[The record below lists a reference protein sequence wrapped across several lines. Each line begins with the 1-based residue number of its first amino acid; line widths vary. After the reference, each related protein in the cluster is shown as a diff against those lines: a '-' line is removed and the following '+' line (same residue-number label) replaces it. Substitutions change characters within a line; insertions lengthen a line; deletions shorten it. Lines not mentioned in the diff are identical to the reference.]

1 MQATGVSRAGSRTSS
16 YMDAS
21 PPPSGTSP
29 GLLRAIGVRGL
40 TASIIN
46 ITIGGGIFALP
57 AAIAAGMGAAS
68 PLAFV
73 VCALAMT
80 LIVLC
85 FAEAG
90 SRVSLTGG
98 PYAYVEVALGPFVGF
113 LCGVLLWL
121 TGIFATAA
129 VATVFSGTLARLV
142 PALQGRVAEAIVLA
156 VLFVAM
162 AWVNVRGVKQGT
174 RLVEITT
181 VSKLVPLLLFVAV
194 GAFFVRGSNLAIES
208 LPSAS
213 AFGVTTVTL
222 IFAFAGVESALV
234 PSGEV
239 KEPHRTVP
247 RALFFAILLI
257 TLLYIGI
264 QVVAQGILG
273 PALADPANARAPLA
287 AAAERFMG
295 SGGAIFMLA
304 GAAIST
310 FGYVSGMTLAA
321 PRALYAFGRDGFA
334 PTALAKVH
342 DRFRTPHVAIIVQTA
357 IVFALAASGTFI
369 KLVKLAN
376 VSVLLLYLACC
387 IAAWELRR
395 RDVRSGGVPFR
406 VPAGGLVPW
415 IASAVILAILA
426 SATADE
432 LLVVGAALAVA
443 AAIFIATGARRR
455 ALRPAES

>member
-1 MQATGVSRAGSRTSS
+1 MDTSNRPEATEG
-16 YMDAS
+16 
-21 PPPSGTSP
+21 
-29 GLLRAIGVRGL
+29 GLVRAIGARGL

-46 ITIGGGIFALP
+46 VTIGGGIFALP
-57 AAIAAGMGAAS
+57 AAVAVGMGSAS
-68 PLAFV
+68 PLAFL
-73 VCALAMT
+73 VCAVAMG

-121 TGIFATAA
+121 TGCFAMAA

-142 PALQGRVAEAIVLA
+142 PALSGRTAEAVVLA
-156 VLFVAM
+156 ILFAVL

-174 RLVEITT
+174 RLIEVTT
-181 VSKLVPLLLFVAV
+181 ISKLLPLAVFVVV
-194 GAFFVRGSNLAIES
+194 GAFFVDSANLAIES
-208 LPSAS
+208 LPTAK
-213 AFGVTTVTL
+213 ALGATTITL

-247 RALFFAILLI
+247 RALAGGMVLI
-257 TLLYIGI
+257 TLLYIAI

-273 PALADPANARAPLA
+273 PALSDPANARAPLA

-295 SGGAIFMLA
+295 SGGAMFMLI

-310 FGYVSGMTLAA
+310 FGYVSGMTLAT
-321 PRALYAFGRDGFA
+321 PRALFAFGRDGFA
-334 PTALAKVH
+334 PSALAKVH
-342 DRFRTPHVAIIVQTA
+342 ERFHTPHVAIIAQVI
-357 IVFALAASGTFI
+357 IVFVLAASGTFL
-369 KLVKLAN
+369 KLVQLAN

-387 IAAWELRR
+387 VAAWELRR
-395 RDVRSGGVPFR
+395 RDVRAGGLPFR
-406 VPAGGLVPW
+406 VPAGGVVPW
-415 IASAVILAILA
+415 IASAVILAMLA
-426 SATADE
+426 SATMDE
-432 LLVVGAALAVA
+432 LLVVGIALAVA
-443 AAIFIATGARRR
+443 TAIFFVTRNRRR
-455 ALRPAES
+455 TLQPVQT

>member
-1 MQATGVSRAGSRTSS
+1 
-16 YMDAS
+16 MDAS
-21 PPPSGTSP
+21 PPSNATERA
-29 GLLRAIGVRGL
+29 LVRAIGVRGL

-46 ITIGGGIFALP
+46 VTIGGGIFALP
-57 AAIAAGMGAAS
+57 AAVAVGLGSAS
-68 PLAFV
+68 PIAFL
-73 VCALAMT
+73 VCAVAMT

-121 TGIFATAA
+121 TGCFAMAA
-129 VATVFSGTLARLV
+129 VATVFSGTLARLL
-142 PALQGRVAEAIVLA
+142 PALQGRVAESIVLG
-156 VLFVAM
+156 VLFALL

-174 RLVEITT
+174 RLVEVTT
-181 VSKLVPLLLFVAV
+181 VSKLLPLAVLVVV
-194 GAFFVRGSNLAIES
+194 GAFFVDRANLAIETM
-208 LPSAS
+208 PSAS
-213 AFGVTTVTL
+213 ALGASTLTL

-239 KEPHRTVP
+239 KDPHRTVP

-257 TLLYIGI
+257 TLLYIAI

-295 SGGAIFMLA
+295 SGGALFILI

-310 FGYVSGMTLAA
+310 FGYVTGMTLAI

-334 PTALAKVH
+334 PSVLASVH
-342 DRFRTPHVAIIVQTA
+342 ARYHTPHVAIIVQAA
-357 IVFALAASGTFI
+357 IAFVLAASGTFL

-395 RDVRSGGVPFR
+395 RDVRAGGLPFR
-406 VPAGGLVPW
+406 VPAGGVVPW
-415 IASAVILAILA
+415 VASAVIVAMLA

-432 LLVVGAALAVA
+432 LLVVGVALAAA
-443 AAIFIATGARRR
+443 AAIFFATRGRRR
-455 ALRPAES
+455 ALQPAQP

>member
-1 MQATGVSRAGSRTSS
+1 MSDVTDIATAPV
-16 YMDAS
+16 AS
-21 PPPSGTSP
+21 DR
-29 GLLRAIGVRGL
+29 GLVRAIGVRGL

-46 ITIGGGIFALP
+46 VTVGGGIFALP
-57 AAIAAGMGAAS
+57 AAVAAGMGAAS
-68 PLAFV
+68 PLAFL
-73 VCALAMT
+73 VCAAAMV

-113 LCGVLLWL
+113 LCGILLWL
-121 TGIFATAA
+121 TGCFAMAA

-142 PALQGRVAEAIVLA
+142 PAFQGRAAETVVLGL
-156 VLFVAM
+156 LFAAL
-162 AWVNVRGVKQGT
+162 AWVNIRGVKQGT

-181 VSKLVPLLLFVAV
+181 ISKLLPLAVFVVV
-194 GAFFVRGSNLAIES
+194 GAFFVRGANLAIET
-208 LPSAS
+208 LPTAK
-213 AFGVTTVTL
+213 ALGATTIML

-247 RALFFAILLI
+247 RALAGAIVLI
-257 TLLYIGI
+257 TLLYIAI

-273 PALADPANARAPLA
+273 PALADPATARAPLA

-295 SGGAIFMLA
+295 SGGAVFMLV

-310 FGYVSGMTLAA
+310 FGYVSGMTLAT
-321 PRALYAFGRDGFA
+321 PRALFAFGRDGFA
-334 PTALAKVH
+334 PSALARVH
-342 DRFRTPHVAIIVQTA
+342 DRFHTPHIAIAVQA
-357 IVFALAASGTFI
+357 FIVFVLAASGTFL
-369 KLVKLAN
+369 KLVQLAN

-395 RDVRSGGVPFR
+395 RDVR
-406 VPAGGLVPW
+406 AGGLPFRIPGGAVVPW
-415 IASAVILAILA
+415 VASAVIVVMLA
-426 SATADE
+426 SATMDE
-432 LLVVGAALAVA
+432 LLVVGLALLVAVV
-443 AAIFIATGARRR
+443 IFFVTQGRRR
-455 ALRPAES
+455 QLQTSAP